1 MNHALDLPDHLLAAL
16 LATMGEEVAVADLV
30 GVPQYQLG
38 AKVDIRQ
45 RKLLEE
51 RVGEEEVEVRARLQ
65 SLTLPH
71 AGDWLHAAPILAL
84 GLHMQPQE
92 FFLAVAYRLGLP
104 HYRVEGLDPTRLL
117 GHLPCRGHCPPAGW
131 YLKGA
136 RTPPALPATSQPIG
150 MASM

>member
-51 RVGEEEVEVRARLQ
+51 RVGEEAVEVRAWLQ

-84 GLHMQPQE
+84 GLHMQPQK
-92 FFLAVAYRLGLP
+92 FFLAVAYWLGLP
-104 HYRVEGLDPTRLL
+104 HCSRVMLINRPGVAGAVLQTASLL
-117 GHLPCRGHCPPAGW
+117 
-131 YLKGA
+131 
-136 RTPPALPATSQPIG
+136 ID
-150 MASM
+150 

>member
-38 AKVDIRQ
+38 AKMDIRQ

-71 AGDWLHAAPILAL
+71 AGDWLHAAPILAPGVCPGG
-84 GLHMQPQE
+84 GLQAGPAPLQ
-92 FFLAVAYRLGLP
+92 GGGP
-104 HYRVEGLDPTRLL
+104 GP
-117 GHLPCRGHCPPAGW
+117 HLPCPPPAC
-131 YLKGA
+131 
-136 RTPPALPATSQPIG
+136 R
-150 MASM
+150 